1 MTHTSKHRVWSPKH
15 RLVRNIP
22 ETFKGLGL
30 SQQSAFCPQKAMLAG
45 TQQFY
50 SPFVEISNLTVT
62 KLPLSEETVGGI
74 NLPSTV
80 TLTKKEA
87 IMRKVKLIVHETYQG
102 KRKSEDVFA
111 AVFRRQGTVLC
122 LDGKT

>member
-1 MTHTSKHRVWSPKH
+1 M
-15 RLVRNIP
+15 
-22 ETFKGLGL
+22 
-30 SQQSAFCPQKAMLAG
+30 
-45 TQQFY
+45 
-50 SPFVEISNLTVT
+50 VT
-62 KLPLSEETVGGI
+62 KLPFSEETVGGD

-111 AVFRRQGTVLC
+111 AVFLSNAAALIPRIRSRILSTEQTV
-122 LDGKT
+122 

>member
-1 MTHTSKHRVWSPKH
+1 MVTHWRCL
-15 RLVRNIP
+15 LVHNSSIP
-22 ETFKGLGL
+22 LMVSFQRF
-30 SQQSAFCPQKAMLAG
+30 SD
-45 TQQFY
+45 
-50 SPFVEISNLTVT
+50 LTVT

-102 KRKSEDVFA
+102 NRKSEDVFA
-111 AVFRRQGTVLC
+111 AVFL
-122 LDGKT
+122 

>member
-1 MTHTSKHRVWSPKH
+1 MVSFQRFSD
-15 RLVRNIP
+15 
-22 ETFKGLGL
+22 
-30 SQQSAFCPQKAMLAG
+30 
-45 TQQFY
+45 
-50 SPFVEISNLTVT
+50 LTVT

-102 KRKSEDVFA
+102 NRKSEDVFA
-111 AVFRRQGTVLC
+111 AVFL
-122 LDGKT
+122 